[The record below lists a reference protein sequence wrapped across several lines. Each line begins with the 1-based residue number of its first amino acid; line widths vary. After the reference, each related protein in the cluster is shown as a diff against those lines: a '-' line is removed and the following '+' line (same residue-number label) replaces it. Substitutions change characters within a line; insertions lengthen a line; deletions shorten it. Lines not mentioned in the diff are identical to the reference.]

1 LPNDK
6 VSNTNSWIDLAPNH
20 KLGLVVA
27 NPILLGAGAIGYGEA
42 VPRGLDLTQV
52 GAAVVGP
59 VLSAS
64 RGGTQPPRLAHAN
77 GGIVL
82 DTGLQNRGVNNAIQQ
97 YGKLWEKLG
106 CPVIVQVVESHPAT
120 LAKIAGK
127 LSQLSGVQGVELLP
141 ADPAGEL
148 DGARLATL
156 VRTVD
161 RACELPVWVKLPLA
175 KATTLAPAACEA
187 GAVGLVVGQPPTGTA
202 LRTANAA
209 TYPITGGMYGPFVFP
224 QMLQVFLQIAGQHL
238 PAALIACGGIHTLD
252 QVQQALAAGA
262 QAVQI
267 DSAVWV
273 EPGLPGRLAVA
284 ISNSVT

>member
-1 LPNDK
+1 MPSSK
-6 VSNTNSWIDLAPNH
+6 GGRISQWIDLAPNH

-27 NPILLGAGAIGYGEA
+27 NSILLGAGAIGYGEA
-42 VPRGLDLTQV
+42 VPRGLELSQL
-52 GAAVVGP
+52 GAVVVGP
-59 VLSAS
+59 ILSAS
-64 RGGTQPPRLAHAN
+64 RGGTPPPRLAYTN

-106 CPVIVQVVESHPAT
+106 CPAIVQVVESHPAT

-127 LSQLSGVQGVELLP
+127 LAQVRGIHGIELLP
-141 ADPAGEL
+141 AYQIDEI
-148 DGARLATL
+148 DGVRLATL

-175 KATTLAPAACEA
+175 KAAALAPAACEA
-187 GAVGLVVGQPPTGTA
+187 GAVGLVLGQPPSGVGMRVANNA
-202 LRTANAA
+202 LR
-209 TYPITGGMYGPFVFP
+209 PVTGVLYGPLVYP
-224 QMLQVFLQIAGQHL
+224 QMLQVLLQVANLQL

-273 EPGLPGRLAVA
+273 EPSLPGRLAA
-284 ISNSVT
+284 ELAQTLA